1 MSKLTDKEILK
12 IKDTLANTIYG
23 PVSLDTLKP
32 HTVHSSPRKCPF
44 CGNEKLRICEDAFVL
59 HSEEDLNIGLR
70 LAVVVCDS
78 CKNTILFDISQ
89 RDKV

>member
-32 HTVHSSPRKCPF
+32 NIVHSSPRKCPF
-44 CGNEKLRICEDAFVL
+44 CGNEQLSVCEDALVL
-59 HSEEDLNIGLR
+59 HTEEDLNLGLR
-70 LAVVVCDS
+70 LAAVICAS

-89 RDKV
+89 RGKV